1 MLDIAEIIS
10 ERLTDGSKVWN
21 VRLYASGDERG
32 PLLAT
37 IGAEDEGHAK
47 GIAESLNGA
56 SFVDEP
62 ALAPS

>member
-1 MLDIAEIIS
+1 MTDIAEVVW

-21 VRLYASGDERG
+21 VQLYASGGERG

-47 GIAESLNGA
+47 GIAHALNGA

-62 ALAPS
+62 ARVLA